1 MAFVLSFCAAD
12 SGAAGSAFLAFEAA
26 AAAAVPYGFAICA
39 GVLAGVLS
47 LVDMV
52 RKRVRWQRRWHRGKV
67 GAEMGDEG
75 W

>member
-1 MAFVLSFCAAD
+1 MAFALSFCAGD
-12 SGAAGSAFLAFEAA
+12 SGAAGSGFFAFDAA
-26 AAAAVPYGFAICA
+26 AAAAVPYGFADCA

-52 RKRVRWQRRWHRGKV
+52 GKKCEMEKAVAQRKSRERDG
-67 GAEMGDEG
+67 G